1 MDAWSR
7 YPFIRLLIPLIS
19 GILICYYSN
28 HFLNIQWWMPAI
40 GISLLV
46 LRHVIPSKYNSYSNR
61 WIFGALLNI
70 TIFLLGY
77 FLTSTTFRENQK
89 THFSNIGASPDY
101 YIGQLIDQ
109 PVNKK
114 QTCKA
119 VLNIIGVKHSGK
131 LFKTNGKILAYI
143 KKDSLSSLP
152 VYGDNVVFYKDPIQ
166 PENPGNPYEF
176 NYKSYLTNR
185 QINHIVYLNTN
196 DYRIVSSNN
205 GNFLKS
211 TALSIRGYFVSKLAA
226 SILKDKELSVAVALI
241 TGYNDLLDNEQRQ
254 EYAGAGV
261 IHILCVSGLHVG
273 IIFIL
278 AEFAFSFLRNIGK
291 FRFMQPVFII
301 LTIWLYALITG
312 FAPPVLRAAMM
323 FTLIVIGKYTHRQST
338 TLNSLAIAAFILL
351 IIDPR
356 VLFDVGFQLSFTAVL
371 GILLFQSP
379 ISSVF
384 IPVNPIV
391 KYIWDIFSISL
402 SAQVFTGPLVVY
414 YFHQFPVY
422 FLLSNLIAIPL
433 SGIIIY
439 IGILLLSTSF
449 IPILYKLISM
459 VMALLIKALNYSVGY
474 IENIPGSI
482 VDRISINE
490 FDVILLILT
499 ILCLIYFCIY
509 RIKTL
514 LWVSMSCIT
523 CLSASYSFV
532 KYERGRQQMIV
543 FHKINKHPMI
553 SFIDGREHAILTDSL
568 LAGNIKMADYQLMG
582 LEQVKGLKTPAI
594 KKLSIPTSVSQYY
607 YKSAFNIKTVPE
619 FYSFKNKRVVVIS
632 GNCLLAAKGAFL
644 ETDYVLLCNNP
655 KITVQQVKHCFPNAM
670 IVADNTVSKRNCDKF
685 SKEAEK
691 LGIHLYNIRNQ
702 GALVIDL

>member
-28 HFLNIQWWMPAI
+28 HFLNIQWWIPAF
-40 GISLLV
+40 GISLLIIRQ
-46 LRHVIPSKYNSYSNR
+46 LLPKNYINYSNR
-61 WIFGALLNI
+61 WVFGALLNI
-70 TIFLLGY
+70 TIILLGY
-77 FLTSTTFRENQK
+77 FLTSTTFKENQK
-89 THFSNIGASPDY
+89 THFSNIDATPDY

-131 LFKTNGKILAYI
+131 LFKTNGKIIAFI
-143 KKDSLSSLP
+143 KKDSLSSVP
-152 VYGDNVVFYKDPIQ
+152 VYGDNIVFYKDPVQ
-166 PENPGNPYEF
+166 LENPGNPYEF
-176 NYKSYLTNR
+176 NYKSYLANR
-185 QINHIVYLNTN
+185 QINYIVYLNTN

-211 TALSIRGYFVSKLAA
+211 LALSIREYLVSKLAA
-226 SILKDKELSVAVALI
+226 SSLRDKELSVAIALV
-241 TGYNDLLDNEQRQ
+241 TGYNDLLDKEQRQ

-278 AEFAFSFLRNIGK
+278 AEFAFSFLRNIGR

-338 TLNSLAIAAFILL
+338 SLNSLAIAAFILL

-384 IPVNPIV
+384 SPVNPII

-449 IPILYKLISM
+449 IPILFKLIST
-459 VMALLIKALNYSVGY
+459 VMAMLIKALNYSVGY

-482 VDRISINE
+482 VQGISINE
-490 FDVILLILT
+490 FDVLLVI
-499 ILCLIYFCIY
+499 IAIVCIIYFFIY
-509 RIKTL
+509 RTKSL
-514 LWVSMSCIT
+514 LWISLSCMI
-523 CLSASYSFV
+523 CLSASYSFI
-532 KYERGRQQMIV
+532 KYERDRQQMIV
-543 FHKINKHPMI
+543 FHKISKHPMI
-553 SFIDGREHAILTDSL
+553 SFIEGREHIIITDSIL
-568 LAGNIKMADYQLMG
+568 GGNIKMADYQLLG
-582 LEQVKGLKTPAI
+582 LKEVKGLKIPAI
-594 KKLSIPTSVSQYY
+594 KKLSIPTNVSQYY
-607 YKSAFNIKTVPE
+607 YKRVYNSKSVPE
-619 FYSFKNKRVVVIS
+619 FYSFKDKRLVVIS
-632 GNCLLAAKGAFL
+632 GDCLLAVKGSFF

-655 KITVQQVKHCFPNAM
+655 IISLQQIKLCFPNAM
-670 IVADNTVSKRNCDKF
+670 IIADNTVSKRNCAEF

-691 LGIHLYNIRNQ
+691 LGMHLYNIQNE